1 MPQCHLDSRDE
12 MWLTSASVAAELFPQ
27 SKCHSTQD
35 GQLHVRFA
43 YTDEAPIDLSGYGAT
58 WRATLAK
65 NMVAKFELC
74 FSCS

>member
-12 MWLTSASVAAELFPQ
+12 TWLTSASVAAELFPQ

-35 GQLHVRFA
+35 GQLQVRFA
-43 YTDEAPIDLSGYGAT
+43 YTDEVLIDLSGDVET

>member
-12 MWLTSASVAAELFPQ
+12 IWLTSAVVAAELFPQ

>member
-1 MPQCHLDSRDE
+1 MPQCHIDSRDE
-12 MWLTSASVAAELFPQ
+12 IWLSSAVVTAELFPQ
-27 SKCHSTQD
+27 SKCHFTQD
-35 GQLHVRFA
+35 GQLQVRFA
-43 YTDEAPIDLSGYGAT
+43 YTDEVLIDLSGDGET

>member
-1 MPQCHLDSRDE
+1 MPQCHLDSHDE
-12 MWLTSASVAAELFPQ
+12 IWLTSAVVTAELSPQ

-35 GQLHVRFA
+35 GQLQVRFA
-43 YTDEAPIDLSGYGAT
+43 YTDEVLIDLSGDGET